1 MKNKYLCKK
10 CVEEIPLSKVK
21 IINNKLVCPYC
32 NHTLETDKFIVMS
45 IIKLR
50 EAQTDKEE

>member
-1 MKNKYLCKK
+1 MKDKNFVVDLNKK
-10 CVEEIPLSKVK
+10 
-21 IINNKLVCPYC
+21 CPYC